1 MNHYIKILLITL
13 ILVFFHSC
21 TERIEYTGKIFDNN
35 KFDASFFKNK
45 DEILKSLGDPN
56 YIDPI
61 EKKLFY
67 ISQKEIYKNFFD
79 KKIKE
84 RRIIV
89 FTFDNQDTVISF
101 EEYNLDDMNDINIVN
116 KKTKNMLVERGL
128 IEKIFGGVGLGTG
141 YGK

>member
-128 IEKIFGGVGLGTG
+128 IEKIFGGVGVGTG